1 VSQIYVQGFS
11 RLLMRVRTR
20 RLVPKRVNKK
30 ELHRLSTIEDLQQ
43 LVLKA
48 DSVGVRMEEVQQL
61 KVTMRSCDKPSLALM
76 SVSSRRLA
84 VLRRTS

>member
-1 VSQIYVQGFS
+1 
-11 RLLMRVRTR
+11 MRVRTR

-61 KVTMRSCDKPSLALM
+61 KVMMRSCDKPSLALM